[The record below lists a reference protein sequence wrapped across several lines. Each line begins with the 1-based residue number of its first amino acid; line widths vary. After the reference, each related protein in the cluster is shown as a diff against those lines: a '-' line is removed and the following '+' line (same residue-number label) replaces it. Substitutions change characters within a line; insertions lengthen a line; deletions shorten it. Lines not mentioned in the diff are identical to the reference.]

1 MQINE
6 MYACAF
12 SEKKKGEPGDDKSG
26 RFAGALYLDDAP
38 RDFGPEIAFRFQIPS
53 LLERQGGREISNPS
67 QYLTDPFYTA
77 SQLGTLNVPKL
88 GTAHI

>member
-12 SEKKKGEPGDDKSG
+12 SEKKKK
-26 RFAGALYLDDAP
+26 RVNLVTINLDSLLE
-38 RDFGPEIAFRFQIPS
+38 RYTLTMLPEISARRS
-53 LLERQGGREISNPS
+53 LSDFLERQGGREISNPS